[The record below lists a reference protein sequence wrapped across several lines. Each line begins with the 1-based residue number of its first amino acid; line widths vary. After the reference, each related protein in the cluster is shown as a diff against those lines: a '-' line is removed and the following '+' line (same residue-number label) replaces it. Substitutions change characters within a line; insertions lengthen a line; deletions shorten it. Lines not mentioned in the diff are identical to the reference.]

1 VQRMIVGVTVVS
13 SFLLST
19 VALAD
24 AYGDLQKAQAAFLNA
39 KSWHAE
45 EHFSNGK
52 SVTVDFSAPDHW
64 RIQPTPTMTEV
75 VIGNDVYMIQ
85 GGRSMKMPMGGM
97 MISRMIKQFQ
107 VSDDP
112 EVKKTAQDLGTQTL
126 DGRTVHVYSY
136 AVHGVPETIYLGDD
150 SLPVQ
155 AVVKNSSVTTVVTYS
170 KYNETITIEAPAS

>member
-1 VQRMIVGVTVVS
+1 MKRFTVSAIVLVS
-13 SFLLST
+13 YLLSS

-24 AYGDLQKAQAAFLNA
+24 AYGDLKKAQAAFLSA

-45 EHFSNGK
+45 EHLSDGRT
-52 SVTVDFSAPDHW
+52 VQVDFSAPDRW

-97 MISRMIKQFQ
+97 MISKMIKQFQ
-107 VSDDP
+107 ISDDP
-112 EVKKTAQDLGTQTL
+112 EVRKSAQDLGTQML
-126 DGRTVHVYSY
+126 NGRTVHAYSY
-136 AVHGVPETIYLGDD
+136 TVRGVPETIYLGDD

-155 AVVKNSSVTTVVTYS
+155 AVVKNSSATTVVDYS
-170 KYNETITIEAPAS
+170 KFNQPISIEAPAS

>member
-1 VQRMIVGVTVVS
+1 MKRFTVSAVV
-13 SFLLST
+13 FAYLLSS

-24 AYGDLQKAQAAFLNA
+24 AYGDLKKAQVAFLSA

-45 EHFSNGK
+45 EHLSNGK
-52 SVTVDFSAPDHW
+52 TVQVDFSAPDRW

-85 GGRSMKMPMGGM
+85 GGHAMKMPMGGM

-107 VSDDP
+107 LADDP
-112 EVKKTAQDLGTQTL
+112 DVKKTAQDLGTQML
-126 DGRTVHVYSY
+126 NGRTVHVYSY

-155 AVVKNSSVTTVVTYS
+155 AVVKNSSATTVVNYS
-170 KYNETITIEAPAS
+170 QYNQPITIQAPAS

>member
-1 VQRMIVGVTVVS
+1 VKRITVSATVVL

-19 VALAD
+19 VAFAD
-24 AYGDLQKAQAAFLNA
+24 AYGDLVKAQTAFLNA

-45 EHFSNGK
+45 EHFSDGK
-52 SVTVDFSAPDHW
+52 LVTVDYSAPDHW

-85 GGRSMKMPMGGM
+85 GGRSMKMPMGGF

-107 VSDDP
+107 VSADP

-126 DGRTVHVYSY
+126 DGRTVHAYSY
-136 AVHGVPETIYLGDD
+136 SVHGVPETLYLGDD

-155 AVVKNSSVTTVVTYS
+155 AVVKNSSVTTVVNYS
-170 KYNETITIEAPAS
+170 QYNQPITIQAPAS